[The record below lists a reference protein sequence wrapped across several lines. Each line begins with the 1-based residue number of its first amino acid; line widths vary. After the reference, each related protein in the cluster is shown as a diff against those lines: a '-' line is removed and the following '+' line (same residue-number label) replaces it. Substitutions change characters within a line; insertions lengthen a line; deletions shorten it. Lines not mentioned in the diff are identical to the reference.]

1 MKKIFL
7 SLFVILLAMSVVG
20 CTSSPSPDVPESS
33 SSAPSEETSSTQRV
47 SSMPENA
54 LPTHIDLVWVDEIR
68 KTVNLSHKRSFPE
81 PDEIVYYH
89 DGTQAV
95 FSQGTEEFEKVFAF
109 NQARC
114 PDEMNELQ
122 SGIGDWEPVLHQ
134 RKALEYRYESLYYS
148 LYFNLE
154 TRMEGDTLYWVS
166 TQNGWGMPL
175 YGYAGEPTE
184 LLEYL
189 DSVTE

>member
-1 MKKIFL
+1 
-7 SLFVILLAMSVVG
+7 
-20 CTSSPSPDVPESS
+20 
-33 SSAPSEETSSTQRV
+33 
-47 SSMPENA
+47 
-54 LPTHIDLVWVDEIR
+54 
-68 KTVNLSHKRSFPE
+68 
-81 PDEIVYYH
+81 
-89 DGTQAV
+89 
-95 FSQGTEEFEKVFAF
+95 
-109 NQARC
+109 
-114 PDEMNELQ
+114 MNELQ